1 MVQPTWETFVKM
13 AVLDGLVKVPA
24 DIDPL
29 SLDDALF
36 IGPSMPWIDPL
47 KEIKGNSEG
56 ERAGYIAGPE
66 IIRKRGGN
74 PRDVIE
80 QEARWRR
87 QLQAKGL
94 IITSDPA
101 NDNPTQPGANNA

>member
-1 MVQPTWETFVKM
+1 MKE
-13 AVLDGLVKVPA
+13 AVTSGLVNVPA
-24 DIDPL
+24 DIDSL

-56 ERAGYIAGPE
+56 ERSGYIAGPE

-74 PRDVIE
+74 PRDVLE

-87 QLQAKGL
+87 QQKAAG
-94 IITSDPA
+94 IISTADPV
-101 NDNPTQPGANNA
+101 NDNPSVPGQVSDETSLQGGG